1 MRAVI
6 QRVSGARV
14 TVGRETVGSIGRGIL
29 LLLGI
34 GKGDS
39 EKDIKYIADK
49 ILNLRIFRDDNGK
62 MNISLLDIKGQ
73 LLVVS
78 QFTLYGDLRKGNR
91 PGFDKAEKPA
101 EALVLYEKFIEYC
114 KEYGVD
120 VQTGRFGAMMDVK
133 INNDG
138 PVTFIVES

>member
-114 KEYGVD
+114 KGYGVD